1 MEQQR
6 KQTLAEQAQRIMDK
20 AERKIWVTFR
30 KEGIHKYPAA
40 ATDPTLATGDEYDVS
55 FLASPH
61 RHIFHFRVWID
72 VFHNDRDI
80 EFIQFKRWLENLYTS
95 HRSDSPTVLKLDFKS
110 CEMIADD
117 LYDQIAQR
125 YPERAIWIEI
135 AEDGENGCLIKYE
148 LTRPN
153 LSIKI

>member
-1 MEQQR
+1 MIQAEREQIER
-6 KQTLAEQAQRIMDK
+6 IKEQ

-30 KEGIHKYPAA
+30 KEGIHRYPAA
-40 ATDPTLATGDEYDVS
+40 DSDPQLATGDEYDVS
-55 FLASPH
+55 FLAVPH

-80 EFIQFKRWLENLYTS
+80 EFIQFKRWLENLYK
-95 HRSDSPTVLKLDFKS
+95 DSVLSLDYKS

-117 LYDQIAQR
+117 IYIKIAER
-125 YPERAIWIEI
+125 YPNRAVWIEV

-148 LTRPN
+148 LSRPN
-153 LSIKI
+153 LSVKI